1 MSTPSNSPAVG
12 FRQALVEWAQSEG
25 MSWAFAFKT
34 LLTIFIALWISYRL
48 ELPQPTTV
56 LATVII
62 VIQPQSG
69 QVLAKSFYRIIGT
82 LMGLTV
88 TICMIALFPQERV
101 LFLLALSCWIGVCT
115 AGAARYRD
123 FRSYAWL
130 LSGYTAAMI
139 GLPASLHP
147 ENAFMLA
154 VWRVLEISLGIL
166 CSALVSALILPQSS
180 SVPMRRMMHT
190 RFRDFARFACDA
202 LAGNLDLERMEQVN
216 ARFAAEAVGFD
227 TLRNASAFEDPHI
240 RMRSGRLARL
250 NHEFMVLS
258 TRFNALHQ
266 LMLRLQQS
274 SEDGR
279 DVLEVLEPCRAVL
292 GSVLEPLRER
302 LYSDA
307 DAEQLAVRLEE
318 VKLELMQSIRD
329 ARTRLLLRKPA
340 DDRLLDFNTAAELL
354 YRFAGDLH
362 SYALTQASLLQHRH
376 EREQWQENFTPRA
389 INMVILVRGM
399 RTSLLVLALSTF
411 WLATAWTNGPTLVM
425 MAAIV
430 SALVST
436 APSPQR
442 LARQLWVGSMGA
454 AIAGCGLQL
463 WVMPLLDGL
472 PLLMCAIAP
481 VFIVGAWIQ
490 SKPAIAGYGIGLML
504 WFCIGA
510 IPLNQPVYDPNKLF
524 NEYLTTIVAIGL
536 AALAA
541 SVILPPNRPW
551 LWRRLEHDLRM
562 RVVFAVTGKLK
573 GLAAGFE
580 SGTRDLISQAH
591 SLASQRPDVQR
602 GLLRWMFVV
611 QEVGHAVIEL
621 RLEQAAMPPEPGY
634 AETMPWQHG
643 VRAMGRA
650 LVRLFIEPNE
660 HNRLRALAAVEHAIV
675 VVRKTPESC
684 PPHFETSPLR
694 RVLSYLHFIRS
705 ALLDRNS
712 PLAETSPAVVGS
724 LPNAA

>member
-1 MSTPSNSPAVG
+1 MSTPLNPPAIG
-12 FRQALVEWAQSEG
+12 FRQALVEWAQGEG
-25 MSWAFAFKT
+25 MAWAFVFKT
-34 LLTIFIALWISYRL
+34 LLTVSFALWLAYRL
-48 ELPQPTTV
+48 ELPQPSTV
-56 LATVII
+56 LATVCI

-88 TICMIALFPQERV
+88 MICMIALFPQERV

-123 FRSYAWL
+123 FRSYAFL
-130 LSGYTAAMI
+130 LAGYTAAMI

-166 CSALVSALILPQSS
+166 CSGVINALILPQSS
-180 SVPMRRMMHT
+180 SVPLRRLLHT

-202 LAGNLDLERMEQVN
+202 LGGNLDLERMEQVN

-227 TLRNASAFEDPHI
+227 TLRNASTFEDPHI
-240 RMRSGRLARL
+240 RLRSGRLARL

-266 LMLRLQQS
+266 LMLRLQQG

-279 DVLEVLEPCRAVL
+279 DVLDVLEPCRAL
-292 GSVLEPLRER
+292 LSEVLEPLRER

-307 DAEQLAVRLEE
+307 DAEQLAVRLEAIKE
-318 VKLELMQSIRD
+318 ELMQRIRD
-329 ARTRLLLRKPA
+329 ARVHLMMRKPS

-354 YRFAGDLH
+354 YRFASDLH
-362 SYALTQASLLQHRH
+362 SYALTQASLIQHHH
-376 EREQWQENFTPRA
+376 EREQWPDTFTPRA
-389 INMVILVRGM
+389 NRAVIVVRGL
-399 RTSLLVLALSTF
+399 RTALLVLSLSAF
-411 WLATAWTNGPTLVM
+411 WLATGWSNGVTFVM
-425 MAAIV
+425 TAAIV

-436 APSPQR
+436 APSPPR
-442 LARQLWVGSMGA
+442 LARQLWVGAMGA
-454 AIAGCGLQL
+454 AVLGCSLQL
-463 WVMPLLDGL
+463 WLLPLLDGF
-472 PLLMCAIAP
+472 PMLLCALAP
-481 VFIVGAWIQ
+481 VFALGAWLITRG
-490 SKPAIAGYGIGLML
+490 PIAGYGVGLL
-504 WFCIGA
+504 VWFCMIS
-510 IPLNQPVYDPNKLF
+510 IPLNMTVYDPNRLF
-524 NEYLTTIVAIGL
+524 NEYLASLTAMGL
-536 AALAA
+536 ATLAA
-541 SVILPPNRPW
+541 AIILPPNRPW

-580 SGTRDLISQAH
+580 SGIRDLISQAH
-591 SLASQRPDVQR
+591 GLAARRPDVQR
-602 GLLRWMFVV
+602 RLLRWMFVV
-611 QEVGHAVIEL
+611 QEIGHAVIEL
-621 RLEQAAMPPEPGY
+621 RQEQAALPDEPGY
-634 AETMPWQHG
+634 ADSMPWQHG

-650 LVRLFIEPNE
+650 LVRLFIEPDE
-660 HNRLRALAAVEHAIV
+660 QNRMRALAAVEHAIV

-705 ALLDRNS
+705 ALLDANS
-712 PLAETSPAVVGS
+712 PLAEKSPSVIGR

>member
-1 MSTPSNSPAVG
+1 MSTQLNLPRIG
-12 FRQALVEWAQSEG
+12 FRQALFEWAQGEG
-25 MSWAFAFKT
+25 MVWAFIFKT
-34 LLTIFIALWISYRL
+34 LLSLFIALWIAYRL

-88 TICMIALFPQERV
+88 TVSMIALFPQERV
-101 LFLLALSCWIGVCT
+101 LFLLALACWIGVCT
-115 AGAARYRD
+115 AGAARFRD

-166 CSALVSALILPQSS
+166 CSAMVSALILPQSS
-180 SVPMRRMMHT
+180 AVPMRRIMHT

-202 LAGNLDLERMEQVN
+202 LGGNLDLGRMEQVN

-266 LMLRLQQS
+266 LLLRLQGGD
-274 SEDGR
+274 EAGR
-279 DVLEVLEPCRAVL
+279 DVLEVLEPCRAL
-292 GSVLEPLRER
+292 LSQALEPLREK

-307 DAEQLAVRLEE
+307 DAEQLALRLEG
-318 VKLELMQSIRD
+318 VKQELMQCIRD
-329 ARTRLLLRKPA
+329 ARTRLLLRKPS

-362 SYALTQASLLQHRH
+362 SYALTQASLLQNRH

-389 INMVILVRGM
+389 NNMVILVRGM
-399 RTSLLVLALSTF
+399 RTSLLVIALSAF

-442 LARQLWVGSMGA
+442 LARQLWVGAMGA
-454 AIAGCGLQL
+454 SIAGCGLQL

-472 PLLMCAIAP
+472 PLLLCAIAP
-481 VFIVGAWIQ
+481 VFILGAWIQ

-510 IPLNQPVYDPNKLF
+510 IPLNQPIYDPNKLF
-524 NEYLTTIVAIGL
+524 NEYLTTIVAIGM

-591 SLASQRPDVQR
+591 GLASRRPDVQR
-602 GLLRWMFVV
+602 NLLRWMFVV
-611 QEVGHAVIEL
+611 QEIGHAVIEL
-621 RLEQAAMPPEPGY
+621 RLERAAMPNEPDY
-634 AETMPWQHG
+634 ADDLPWQHG

-660 HNRLRALAAVEHAIV
+660 HNRLRALAAVEHSIV
-675 VVRKTPESC
+675 VVRKAPESC

-705 ALLDRNS
+705 ALLDPNS
-712 PLAETSPAVVGS
+712 PLAETSPVAVGS